1 MKKESDAVFTKDF
14 EERIA
19 STIKDHRL
27 IREKDKVLVAVSGG
41 KDSTTALYTLKKMR
55 YNVEGIIID
64 QLLGE
69 YSRQN
74 LDNIK
79 EFCKDNNILLHVI
92 HMRDEY
98 GSSVCYM
105 KSMLDGKGIHINTC
119 AICGVIR
126 RSILNKKGRQLKAD
140 KIATGHNLD
149 DEVQTVFM
157 NFIRGDMARC
167 ARIGPTAGVIKDK
180 KFIPRIKPLYFCR
193 EDEVERYSRIHGFP
207 VVYDP
212 CPCSVESTRS
222 NVKNILNEWEDAH
235 PGSKK
240 GMLKGFL
247 EIKPLLQTKQK
258 GGKISE
264 CVLCGE
270 PSSNKVCKTCSI
282 LETLQSTT

>member
-1 MKKESDAVFTKDF
+1 MKKDASFIESF
-14 EERIA
+14 EASVA
-19 STIKDHRL
+19 STIKAHNL
-27 IREKDKVLVAVSGG
+27 INAGEKVLVAVSGG
-41 KDSTTALYTLKKMR
+41 KDSTTALFLLKKLG

-79 EFCKDNNILLHVI
+79 DFCKDNGIVLHVI

-98 GSSVCYM
+98 GCSVCYM
-105 KSMLDGKGIHINTC
+105 KSVLDSKGIHLNTC

-126 RSILNKKGRQLKAD
+126 RNILNKKGRELDAD

-167 ARIGPTAGVIKDK
+167 ARLGPTAGVIKDK
-180 KFIPRIKPLYFCR
+180 KFIPRIKPLYFCL
-193 EDEVERYSRIHGFP
+193 EGEVERYSRFHRFP

-222 NVKNILNEWEDAH
+222 NIKDILNEWEDDH
-235 PGSKK
+235 PGSREE
-240 GMLKGFL
+240 MLDGFL
-247 EIKPLLQTKQK
+247 VIKPRLQAKQK

-270 PSSNKVCKTCSI
+270 PSSNKVCKTCNI
-282 LETLQSTT
+282 LETLKST